1 MNDFTEKN
9 LTGFALKEMCLNRG
23 GKYSFRR
30 KKMHLDHLG
39 ICTNIKREQENK

>member
-23 GKYSFRR
+23 ENIHSEE
-30 KKMHLDHLG
+30 KKCIL
-39 ICTNIKREQENK
+39 IIWEFVPT